1 MMHSP
6 KQWCFIKCI
15 EHSKTIQNCGVFYR
29 LWRSREISPKSLSP
43 IAVNQV
49 LNTVSFIQ
57 SSWICRKQVV
67 CFNYAYIQSRSKYI
81 ITICCFCNPL
91 LCLDSWVVVL
101 WLLARISDSYPSP
114 LTHGDWPPGLDE
126 AVVSWPHVSWPP
138 DHRNSNTCCSS
149 SSVLP

>member
-1 MMHSP
+1 MHSP

-29 LWRSREISPKSLSP
+29 LWRSRETSPKSLSP

-49 LNTVSFIQ
+49 LNTVSLIQ

-91 LCLDSWVVVL
+91 LCLDSWVVL
-101 WLLARISDSYPSP
+101 WLLARISDSYPSEIYTNCTFMKSEMLIQLIVSSYHIEYFVFF
-114 LTHGDWPPGLDE
+114 LTLE
-126 AVVSWPHVSWPP
+126 I
-138 DHRNSNTCCSS
+138 
-149 SSVLP
+149 